1 MESKFKMVTHHNSDN
16 LHIKLTGDF
25 DTLAAET
32 LMKAIQRDYKKF
44 KKIFIYTNCLNSVE
58 PAGMQAF
65 QQGYNVPFDGMNS
78 IVFTGEH
85 AGHIAPYAWQVM

>member
-1 MESKFKMVTHHNSDN
+1 MESNFKMVTHHNSDN

-32 LMKAIQRDYKKF
+32 LMKAIHRDYKKF
-44 KKIFIYTNCLNSVE
+44 KKIFIYTNCLESVE

-65 QQGYNVPFDGMNS
+65 QQGYNLPLDMNS

-85 AGHIAPYAWQVM
+85 AGRIAPHIWQVM

>member
-1 MESKFKMVTHHNSDN
+1 MGSNFKMVTHHNSDN

-25 DTLAAET
+25 DTFAAET
-32 LMKAIQRDYKKF
+32 LMKALQRQHKNF
-44 KKIFIYTNCLNSVE
+44 KKIFIYTNCLKSVE

-65 QQGYNVPFDGMNS
+65 QHGYDLPFDGMNS